1 MTPDYILGL
10 ARQSLMV
17 TLLLAAPA
25 LIAALVVGVLIS
37 ILQAVTQVQEPT
49 LTFVPKIIAV
59 FAVLLF
65 LGTWMVNTMLSFTQ
79 QLLSNLGPLTRL

>member
-1 MTPDYILGL
+1 MTPDYILEL
-10 ARQSLMV
+10 ARQSLTV

-25 LIAALVVGVLIS
+25 LIAALVVGVIIS
-37 ILQAVTQVQEPT
+37 ILQAITQVQEPT

-65 LGTWMVNTMLSFTQ
+65 LGTWMANTMLSFTQ
-79 QLLSNLGPLTRL
+79 QLLSNLGSLTRL